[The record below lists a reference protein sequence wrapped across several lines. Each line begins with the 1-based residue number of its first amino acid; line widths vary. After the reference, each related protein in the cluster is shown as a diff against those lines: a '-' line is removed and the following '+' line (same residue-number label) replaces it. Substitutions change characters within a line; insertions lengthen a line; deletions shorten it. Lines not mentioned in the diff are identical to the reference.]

1 MKRVI
6 FGLVL
11 LASVIAG
18 GCGSMGSLTGNHGAK
33 LAVQYAVYKY
43 TQGEPERAARVR
55 EVVNEA
61 SELLERDVSVTVPA
75 LKAAIIKQV
84 DLTKLDPADQFL
96 ALGVIDAVAFEL
108 AERVGDGKLNSEKL
122 LRVKQV
128 LEWVLEQA
136 QATAYLTE
144 GA

>member
-1 MKRVI
+1 MYR
-6 FGLVL
+6 
-11 LASVIAG
+11 S
-18 GCGSMGSLTGNHGAK
+18 S
-33 LAVQYAVYKY
+33 
-43 TQGEPERAARVR
+43 
-55 EVVNEA
+55 
-61 SELLERDVSVTVPA
+61 VPA